1 MSTARVLHRVAWPS
15 WDRYLAH
22 RVFVMNGE
30 SRDLAL
36 VDETV
41 DGLLHALGAVPER
54 VAVEQNG
61 AIVKRAARA
70 TTRVMPGDI
79 IEIVT
84 LVGGG

>member
-1 MSTARVLHRVAWPS
+1 VSHRVARPTWG
-15 WDRYLAH
+15 RYLAH
-22 RVFVMNGE
+22 MLVQVNGE

-41 DGLLHALGAVPER
+41 DGLLQVLGAVPER
-54 VAVEQNG
+54 VAVEKNG
-61 AIVKRAARA
+61 AIVKRADRA
-70 TTRVMPGDI
+70 TTRVAPGDV